1 MIYQRLFKGLL
12 DRIIAFALLI
22 LLSPVIVLVSG
33 LIWVSTG
40 ANPFFV
46 QRRPGYKER
55 IFSLYKLKTMSD
67 SKDSDGNL
75 LPDNERLSRIGQ
87 WARKYSLDELPQLVN
102 ILKGEMSL
110 VGPRPLL
117 IQYLQLYNDEQRK
130 RHQVKPGITGLA
142 QVNGRNALSW
152 KEKFAFDVF
161 YSEHVSLT
169 LDLQILFKTV
179 ATVVTK
185 QGVNAKSDVTS
196 EIFKGNS
203 ED

>member
-46 QRRPGYKER
+46 QKRPGYKER

-67 SKDSDGNL
+67 SKDADGNL

-185 QGVNAKSDVTS
+185 QGVNAKSDATS